1 MQPWSEQKALGKLGV
16 AHRGGGKTGLESE
29 MSQHRRAANVAAAR
43 RGGGGYKD
51 TSGERAEEEEMRA
64 EARVSHCTRPLKHFQ
79 IAS

>member
-1 MQPWSEQKALGKLGV
+1 MVRAEGIRKAGCGPQRWWEDRSGV
-16 AHRGGGKTGLESE
+16 RDEPAQAGGECSRSNEGTW
-29 MSQHRRAANVAAAR
+29 
-43 RGGGGYKD
+43 GYKD